1 MEKQEQLQKLRDNLL
16 ETKRL
21 LEELNSDKKTIV
33 SIHYNLFVDTELEV
47 LVWDVNQ
54 LKKIVGDNISYDN
67 KDLCAADV
75 DGVKFIAAV

>member
-21 LEELNSDKKTIV
+21 LEELNNDKKTIV

-54 LKKIVGDNISYDN
+54 LKKIVGDNISCDN
-67 KDLCAADV
+67 KDLCTADV